1 MILHIDM
8 DAFYASVEERE
19 KPELKGQPLIVG
31 GRPEG
36 RGVVAAANYAARKF
50 GVRSAMPS
58 ARAVRLCPD
67 LTILS
72 PRGDLYSQVS
82 RQIREIFRRY
92 TPLIEPLSLDE
103 AFLDVSGSEM
113 LYGATEAIG
122 RRIKE
127 EIKSELGLIASVG
140 VAPNKFLAKLAS
152 DHEKPD
158 GFTVINKDQVQ
169 MFLDPLPVGRIWG
182 VGRSAERRLLQMGIT
197 TVKDMRKKTSE
208 LLEQEFGSIGNR
220 LWQLSHGIDDRP
232 VVTDSETKSISHET
246 TFGADITNL
255 ETLESVALSLTEGV
269 CFRLRDAGL
278 MAKTVNLKIRYHDF
292 STVNRSKTL
301 DNYTNGTIDIWN
313 TLRQLILDLLA
324 NRSFSVRLIGAGVSN
339 FGENRGVETD
349 SAGQVDLFT
358 DLLEKNVSVRAEQ
371 RQGQL
376 DRLSDDIRR
385 KYGKKSIRRGKSL

>member
-127 EIKSELGLIASVG
+127 EIKSELRLIASVG

-158 GFTVINKDQVQ
+158 GFTVIHQDQVQ

-220 LWQLSHGIDDRP
+220 LWQLSHGIDDRR

-246 TFGADITNL
+246 TFDADITNL

-324 NRSFSVRLIGAGVSN
+324 NRSFSVRLVGAGVSN
-339 FGENRGVETD
+339 FGENHCIETD

-358 DLLEKNVSVRAEQ
+358 DLLEKNVSGRDEQ

-376 DRLSDDIRR
+376 DRLSDEIRR

>member
-19 KPELKGQPLIVG
+19 KPELVGRPLIVG

-36 RGVVAAANYAARKF
+36 RGVVAAANYAAREF
-50 GVRSAMPS
+50 GIRSAMPS
-58 ARAVRLCPD
+58 ARAVRLCRD
-67 LTILS
+67 LIILS

-103 AFLDVSGSEM
+103 AFLDVSGSEK
-113 LYGATEAIG
+113 LYGATEVIG

-127 EIKSELGLIASVG
+127 EIRGELGLIASVG

-158 GFTVINKDQVQ
+158 GFTVIHKDQVQ
-169 MFLDPLPVGRIWG
+169 TFLDPLPVGRIWG
-182 VGRSAERRLLQMGIT
+182 VGQSAERRLLQMGIT
-197 TVKDMRKKTSE
+197 TVKDMRKKSSE
-208 LLEQEFGSIGNR
+208 FLEQEFGSIGNR
-220 LWQLSHGIDDRP
+220 LWQLSHGVDDRP
-232 VVTDSETKSISHET
+232 VVADSETKSISHET
-246 TFGADITNL
+246 TFGVDITNL

-324 NRSFSVRLIGAGVSN
+324 NRSFSVRLVGAGVSN
-339 FGENRGVETD
+339 FGENHSVETS
-349 SAGQVDLFT
+349 SAGQMDLFT
-358 DLLEKNVSVRAEQ
+358 DLLEKSVSGRDEQ
-371 RQGQL
+371 RQDQL
-376 DRLSDDIRR
+376 DRLSDEIRR
-385 KYGKKSIRRGKSL
+385 KYGKNSIRRGKSI

>member
-19 KPELKGQPLIVG
+19 KPELKGRPLIVG

-36 RGVVAAANYAARKF
+36 RGVVAAANYAAREF
-50 GVRSAMPS
+50 GIRSAMPS

-67 LTILS
+67 LIILS
-72 PRGDLYSQVS
+72 PRGELYSQIS

-103 AFLDVSGSEM
+103 AFLDVSGSEK
-113 LYGATEAIG
+113 LYGATELIG

-158 GFTVINKDQVQ
+158 GFTVIHKDQVHA
-169 MFLDPLPVGRIWG
+169 FLDPLPVGRLWG
-182 VGRSAERRLLQMGIT
+182 VGQSAERRLLHMGIT
-197 TVKDMRKKTSE
+197 TVKDMRKKSSDF
-208 LLEQEFGSIGNR
+208 LEQEFGGIGNR

-232 VVTDSETKSISHET
+232 VVTDSEAKSISHET
-246 TFGADITNL
+246 TFVADITNL
-255 ETLESVALSLTEGV
+255 ETIESVALALTEGV

-278 MAKTVNLKIRYHDF
+278 LAKTVNLKIRYHDF

-301 DNYTNGTIDIWN
+301 EKYTNGTLDIWN
-313 TLRQLILDLLA
+313 TLRQLISDLLA
-324 NRSFSVRLIGAGVSN
+324 NRSFSVRLVGAGVSN
-339 FGENRGVETD
+339 FGENKCLETD
-349 SAGQVDLFT
+349 STGQVDLFT
-358 DLLEKNVSVRAEQ
+358 NLVEKNISGQDEQ
-371 RQGQL
+371 KQDQL
-376 DRLSDDIRR
+376 DRLSDEIRR
-385 KYGKKSIRRGKSL
+385 KYGKNSIRRGKSF